1 MTEPLT
7 IKTYRLEQI
16 FANPHN
22 VRDNLGTPDD
32 IDELAASIRKYG
44 LIQPIVITDH
54 PTRAGDYMLIA
65 GHRRVAAAKKAGL
78 LELPA
83 IYTTAFAEEG
93 EQIAAM
99 LTENLHREQVTP
111 VEEARAVQAM
121 LDLPGY
127 TVEKVADA
135 ISKSA
140 STIRRRAQLIQAGEK
155 VLDAV
160 QAKEIDLFQAEEI
173 SKYADQPDLA
183 EKLLKT
189 AERGQP
195 WEWDSAKHSAARTL
209 NWRQKLD
216 QAAEHLTGLGYKVLA
231 SAQQAREE
239 NLRELFGAHLTGLPR
254 LIDDAL
260 ELGSFQISEELYTAY
275 GSSPEL
281 AVYFNN
287 NLQVLTWYAPALED
301 TESAEPELSEE
312 ELAEQEAREK
322 AELALRVE
330 LPHFEKNLKELA
342 GQPGKLKG
350 TAQAALLEVITR
362 MGLGHASILLFLGI
376 DYDPNDE
383 ESMKQADKKLAACT
397 IDQLAYA
404 LLAVQVLGVEHGLK
418 DLYKL
423 DSYNPSGYYAKQVTG
438 LNQLLA
444 DIYGIQESE
453 AIRQAKAF
461 WEPALPGTET
471 STEDEVSF

>member
-1 MTEPLT
+1 MTDPLT

-44 LIQPIVITDH
+44 LIQPIVITNH

-83 IYTTAFAEEG
+83 IYTTAFTEEG

-173 SKYADQPDLA
+173 SKYASEPDLA
-183 EKLLKT
+183 EKLFNV
-189 AERGQP
+189 AESSKG
-195 WEWDSAKHSAARTL
+195 WEWTMALGSAEHTL

-216 QAAEHLTGLGYKVLA
+216 KATAHLASLGYKVI
-231 SAQQAREE
+231 SQEQIK
-239 NLRELFGAHLTGLPR
+239 ELGLYQLPTSQIYGLPVS
-254 LIDDAL
+254 INDAL
-260 ELGSFQISEELYTAY
+260 ELSSCQLSEGLYKEY
-275 GSSPEL
+275 G
-281 AVYFNN
+281 ATDIYVYFNSN
-287 NLQVLTWYAPALED
+287 SQRLQWYILKAEQK
-301 TESAEPELSEE
+301 EPEQGPTAE

-383 ESMKQADKKLAACT
+383 ESLKQADKKLAACT
-397 IDQLAYA
+397 VDQLAYA
-404 LLAVQVLGVEHGLK
+404 LLAVQVLGVERGLK
-418 DLYKL
+418 DLYNL
-423 DSYNPSGYYAKQVTG
+423 DSYNPSGYYAKQIAS

-461 WEPALPGTET
+461 WEPALPGTES
-471 STEDEVSF
+471 STEDEVNF

>member
-22 VRDNLGTPDD
+22 VRDNLGTPDN

-54 PTRAGDYMLIA
+54 PTREGDYMLIA

-83 IYTTAFAEEG
+83 IYTTAFTEEG

-173 SKYADQPDLA
+173 SKYSAEPDLA
-183 EKLLKT
+183 EKLFNV
-189 AERGQP
+189 AESSKG
-195 WEWDSAKHSAARTL
+195 WEWTMALGSAEHTL

-216 QAAEHLTGLGYKVLA
+216 KATAHLASLGYKVI
-231 SAQQAREE
+231 SQEQIK
-239 NLRELFGAHLTGLPR
+239 ELGLYQLPTSQIYGLPVS
-254 LIDDAL
+254 INDAL
-260 ELGSFQISEELYTAY
+260 ELSSYQLSEGLYKEY
-275 GSSPEL
+275 G
-281 AVYFNN
+281 ATDIYVYFNSN
-287 NLQVLTWYAPALED
+287 SQRLQWYILK
-301 TESAEPELSEE
+301 TEQEEPEQGPTAE

-383 ESMKQADKKLAACT
+383 ESRKQADKKLAACT
-397 IDQLAYA
+397 VDQLAYA
-404 LLAVQVLGVEHGLK
+404 LLAVQVLGVERGLK

-471 STEDEVSF
+471 STEDEVNF